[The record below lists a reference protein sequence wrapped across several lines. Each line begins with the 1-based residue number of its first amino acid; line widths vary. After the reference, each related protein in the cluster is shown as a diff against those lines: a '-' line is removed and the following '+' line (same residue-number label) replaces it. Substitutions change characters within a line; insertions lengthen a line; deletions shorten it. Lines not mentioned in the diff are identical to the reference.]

1 MAMQKSVFDPTN
13 NDDRPIQGGLDRFL
27 GPPASSY
34 SHMPGELT
42 DGKTDDESAADVEAE
57 ATSGDPERGDWNTN
71 PDEPVQQIKQALDE
85 KLATEPAKPEDIE
98 SHPAD

>member
-1 MAMQKSVFDPTN
+1 MAQKSVFDPTN

-34 SHMPGELT
+34 SHMPGDLI
-42 DGKTDDESAADVEAE
+42 DGKTDDESGPDVEQQQA
-57 ATSGDPERGDWNTN
+57 GDPERGDWGAS

-85 KLATEPAKPEDIE
+85 KLATEPAKPEDVE
-98 SHPAD
+98 SFPAD